1 MLVSKSSIQQELG
14 SRLAEFAPP
23 GEQLF
28 GLFEAE
34 YGDTPFLNPTGTPIY
49 VLLTT
54 NYVLFLSVKK
64 YSNKPK
70 GTLGT
75 VPRGRIRFGPPD
87 NGIAHFWVMAQ
98 MQDEQGQAYQLRL
111 KIHKMWR
118 EEATALTSMAG
129 APQPQPY
136 PPMPPAYP
144 PQPPVYPLPDPGP
157 PQNPY
162 PQQRGGYPQQ
172 GPYPPQG
179 AGYPQAGGYPR
190 QGP

>member
-14 SRLAEFAPP
+14 ARLAEFAPP
-23 GEQLF
+23 GEQLL

-49 VLLTT
+49 LLLTT
-54 NYVLFLSVKK
+54 NYVLLLAVKK

-98 MQDEQGQAYQLRL
+98 MQDEQGQVHQLRL

-129 APQPQPY
+129 APQP
-136 PPMPPAYP
+136 PAYP
-144 PQPPVYPLPDPGP
+144 PQPAAYP
-157 PQNPY
+157 PQPAGYPPPNPY
-162 PQQRGGYPQQ
+162 VPPNPHPQQPGGYPQQ
-172 GPYPPQG
+172 GPYPQQG
-179 AGYPQAGGYPR
+179 SGYPPAGGYPR